1 MERERSEALKN
12 ELAQLK
18 QVRKGLIKDIKAS
31 PKESEVRYDMSC
43 ELSILNYRIA
53 DIKGELFRDKFDKFF
68 PSTIINNF
76 IFGDDEKSITEEQ
89 RIGGR

>member
-1 MERERSEALKN
+1 MERERLEALKN

-18 QVRKGLIKDIKAS
+18 QVRKGLVKDIKVS

-43 ELSILNYRIA
+43 ELSLLNYRIA
-53 DIKGELFRDKFDKFF
+53 DIKGELFRDKFGRFNL
-68 PSTIINNF
+68 STIIDSF
-76 IFGDDEKSITEEQ
+76 IFGEAEKTITEEQ

>member
-1 MERERSEALKN
+1 MERERLEALKN

-43 ELSILNYRIA
+43 ELSLLNYRIA
-53 DIKGELFRDKFDKFF
+53 DIKGELFTDKFGRFNL
-68 PSTIINNF
+68 STIIDNF
-76 IFGDDEKSITEEQ
+76 IFGDDERSITEEQ